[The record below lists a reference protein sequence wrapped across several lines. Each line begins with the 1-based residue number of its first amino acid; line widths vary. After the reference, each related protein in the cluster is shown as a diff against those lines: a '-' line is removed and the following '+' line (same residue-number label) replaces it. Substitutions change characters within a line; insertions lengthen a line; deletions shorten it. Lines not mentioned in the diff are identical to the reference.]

1 MGSDDTTMR
10 AHMNLL
16 VNRVL
21 RRLEHD
27 LIDVAPAPV
36 FAWLE
41 GLDDRVIGRME
52 VFGGVLCFF
61 EESQQPTC
69 PQMRH
74 SRRCTQVSPIFQ
86 ALLTTLCA
94 LVSPV

>member
-1 MGSDDTTMR
+1 MR
-10 AHMNLL
+10 AHVNLL

-41 GLDDRVIGRME
+41 GLDDWVFGRME
-52 VFGGVLCFF
+52 VFGRVLVLRGVATANM
-61 EESQQPTC
+61 PTDEA
-69 PQMRH
+69 
-74 SRRCTQVSPIFQ
+74 F
-86 ALLTTLCA
+86 A
-94 LVSPV
+94 

>member
-1 MGSDDTTMR
+1 MR

-16 VNRVL
+16 VNSVL

-41 GLDDRVIGRME
+41 GLDDRVIARME
-52 VFGGVLCFF
+52 VFGRVLVLRGVATADM
-61 EESQQPTC
+61 PTDEA
-69 PQMRH
+69 
-74 SRRCTQVSPIFQ
+74 F
-86 ALLTTLCA
+86 A
-94 LVSPV
+94 

>member
-1 MGSDDTTMR
+1 
-10 AHMNLL
+10 
-16 VNRVL
+16 L

-52 VFGGVLCFF
+52 VFGRVLVFRGVATANV
-61 EESQQPTC
+61 PTDEA
-69 PQMRH
+69 
-74 SRRCTQVSPIFQ
+74 F
-86 ALLTTLCA
+86 A
-94 LVSPV
+94 

>member
-1 MGSDDTTMR
+1 MCT
-10 AHMNLL
+10 HMNLL

-36 FAWLE
+36 FARLE

-52 VFGGVLCFF
+52 VFGRVLVLRGVATANM
-61 EESQQPTC
+61 PTDEA
-69 PQMRH
+69 
-74 SRRCTQVSPIFQ
+74 F
-86 ALLTTLCA
+86 A
-94 LVSPV
+94 